1 MKRQES
7 LTIKQVP
14 AQPERRVLCLL
25 PAGILLLTGFW
36 GTVWQWLSP
45 AQSGW
50 QLLWLLLAAGALLA
64 LCLLFRP
71 EKRLHRIAAFAALL
85 ALLAA
90 ALLLRGELSAAAAAV
105 GNLAKQRLFLQTGRY
120 ALPYENTGNFLWLL
134 LPAAALSGAL
144 CGLCLRCRWGGMV
157 FALLGAALLALQI
170 AGLLPV
176 GWCFAAYLTG
186 VLLRFLH
193 ERPKKR
199 LLLSGAAVLLALAL
213 AGTAMLPGLV
223 PEKAD
228 AGFARALHRL
238 RYETHA
244 NPMPEGDL
252 TAAGA
257 AASNQPALE
266 VRMAHWT
273 PLYLRG
279 YVAGEYTGTSWER
292 PAAAEL
298 AENAE
303 ALYTLQTNYFTPAAQ
318 LAAAWA
324 SQDTEAENHVTIAP
338 LGACR
343 EHLYLPYGAASALP
357 DAADLTGEGSRT
369 ALPQSYDAPL
379 YPVEESYL
387 LQKTLSEQSGD
398 DAYRQGEA
406 AYRRWVYATYLTV
419 PQRTYEVL
427 TQAFT
432 PAQSW
437 TTTEAKA
444 AIVQFLSENLTY
456 RESAVVSGTDIAA
469 AVLTG
474 SRQGGSVHYA
484 TLAALL
490 LRCCG
495 IPARYVEGYVV
506 TDQQAQVLADGA
518 ALTLTERNAHAWAEY
533 YLDGIGWLPFD
544 AAPGY
549 TDLIAYLLPD
559 DGSETEEGNTQSPQ
573 TPEQPEQNPEPNV
586 SEEPQEAGNQLHWV
600 RNALLGALALLL
612 LAVFALVL
620 RTLLLRRRLRRHR
633 LIFHSKDCRAAC
645 AGILCTIHELLPLWQ
660 PGSWEVYDPAH
671 ETALSAALDSEEAA
685 RKLAALER
693 EVWYSGGSIDEAQRQ
708 EALEL
713 LSAAEARWRQ
723 RIPRRRRFIQRFIAC
738 KAL

>member
-14 AQPERRVLCLL
+14 AQPERHTLSLL

-36 GTVWQWLSP
+36 GSAWQWLSP

-50 QLLWLLLAAGALLA
+50 QLLLLLLAAGALLM
-64 LCLLFRP
+64 LSLLLRP
-71 EKRLHRIAAFAALL
+71 EKRLHRIAALAALL

-90 ALLLRGELSAAAAAV
+90 ALLLREELSAAAAGV
-105 GNLAKQRLFLQTGRY
+105 GNLAKRRLFLQTGRY
-120 ALPYENTGNFLWLL
+120 ALPYENAGNFLWLL

-186 VLLRFLH
+186 VLLCFLR

-223 PEKAD
+223 PEKGD

-238 RYETHA
+238 RYETHT

-266 VRMAHWT
+266 VRMAHWA

-279 YVAGEYTGTSWER
+279 YVAGEYTGTGWER
-292 PAAAEL
+292 PAAPAL

-303 ALYTLQTNYFTPAAQ
+303 MLYTLQTNYFTPAAQ

-324 SQDTEAENHVTIAP
+324 SQDTEAENYVTIAP

-343 EHLYLPYGAASALP
+343 EHLYLPYGAATTLP
-357 DAADLTGEGSRT
+357 DAADLAGEGSRT

-387 LQKTLSEQSGD
+387 LQKALSQQSGG

-406 AYRRWVYATYLTV
+406 AYRQWVYATYLTV

-427 TQAFT
+427 TQSFT
-432 PAQSW
+432 PSQSW
-437 TTTEAKA
+437 TTTEAKT
-444 AIVQFLSENLTY
+444 AIVQFLAENLTY
-456 RESAVVSGTDIAA
+456 RESAAVTGTDVAA

-506 TDQQAQVLADGA
+506 TDRQAEVLAGGA
-518 ALTLTERNAHAWAEY
+518 ALTVTERNAHAWAEY
-533 YLDGIGWLPFD
+533 YLDGVGWLPFD

-549 TDLIAYLLPD
+549 TDLTTYLLPD
-559 DGSETEEGNTQSPQ
+559 DGSETENGNTQSPQ
-573 TPEQPEQNPEPNV
+573 TPEQPEENREPNI
-586 SEEPQEAGNQLHWV
+586 SEEPQEAGNRPLWI
-600 RNALLGALALLL
+600 RNALSGALAVLL
-612 LAVFALVL
+612 LALIALVL
-620 RTLLLRRRLRRHR
+620 RTLLLRRRLRRRR

-645 AGILCTIHELLPLWQ
+645 AGILCTIHALLALWQ
-660 PGSWEVYDPAH
+660 PGSWEVYGPAH
-671 ETALSAALDSEEAA
+671 EAALSAALDSEEAA
-685 RKLAALER
+685 RRLAALER
-693 EVWYSGGSIDEAQRQ
+693 EVWYSGGPIGEAQRQ

-723 RIPRRRRFIQRFIAC
+723 CTPRRKRFIQRFIAC
-738 KAL
+738 KAF